1 MLIVAY
7 ILGPR
12 GISNASCSAV
22 MKIHFALLVDL
33 VEWAIAT
40 HGMYESS
47 QVCLVSIEMSIGSV
61 FTGMSSSSERLIVY
75 EEMDISVKTLFL
87 LHYF

>member
-22 MKIHFALLVDL
+22 MKIHFALLVDFAL
-33 VEWAIAT
+33 MIVFSNT
-40 HGMYESS
+40 KTPQLPG
-47 QVCLVSIEMSIGSV
+47 QV
-61 FTGMSSSSERLIVY
+61 
-75 EEMDISVKTLFL
+75 
-87 LHYF
+87 